1 MKNLYRLNLLVLLVI
16 LSTGLI
22 AQNIVLK
29 GKVNSTA
36 AGEGALFGVE
46 VLVQGT
52 SNGTTTNQNGEFEL
66 SVASLPVTLVFSYVG
81 YQERTLAVSENMFL
95 NVGLDQTVLSGEDV
109 FVVGS
114 RFHPRTSITTPVPV
128 DNIRIRDLES
138 TAQISFDKMLHYV
151 VPSFNSTQQ
160 TISDAT
166 AHFDPADLRGLGPSR
181 TLVLINGKRKNPSAL
196 VYINDTPG
204 KGDVGVDMNSIPLG
218 SIERVEVLRDGAS
231 AQYGSDA
238 IAGVINIILKED
250 TDLSTV
256 DAFSGVTEEGDGFQ
270 FGGHVNTGV
279 KLGNDGFLNITAG
292 YSDQEETNRA
302 GETGRDGLF
311 GAIFS
316 DPSNPPDVIALG
328 ESLLDGSEPWVRANP
343 DLRMRVGTPNM
354 TSANIFMN
362 AGIQLDE
369 KSHLY
374 SYGGLVYRDGL
385 SYALY
390 RAPYWVSDDNFLL
403 HRRGTAY
410 QGFQPT
416 FETLINDAQ
425 WTSGFRSQKAGWDY
439 DLSYSYGSNS
449 VDYTIGNTLNTSLAE
464 TSPTE
469 FNAGGYQFKNNIINL
484 DVSRSVTQQL
494 YLNFG
499 AEYRQENFIAS
510 PGEEAS
516 YAGDGAQS
524 FPGLQ
529 PQNAADAS
537 RTNVGAYVDAGFDMT
552 NNIFLGAA
560 ARFENYSD
568 FGTSTTFK
576 VNGRIK
582 SPLNRFSLRGSV
594 ATGFRAPSLHQ
605 IHLSIIQTL
614 VSGGTVSNQG
624 TFDNNSPVLRNLG
637 VDNLKEEESLNFSIG
652 VAARPIDNLFLSLDF
667 FQIDVDDRIVYSS
680 SIAATDTNGIVAE
693 ILESNS
699 ITSLK
704 FFINAVNTQT
714 RGADFVANYQYEK
727 LRLNAAATFYDHSIE
742 GRINTPT
749 VLENEGIDIFDRKEQ
764 SRILSARP
772 NQKLI
777 LGAAYDLTP
786 VTIGLAATYFG
797 EVTWQHAST
806 VANDQTFSAKT
817 LLDFTAS
824 YKVIDGVILGLAVN
838 NVLGTYPDEIDP
850 KDDFTTDL
858 GGRFRYPWEVN
869 QFGFN
874 GRVVIG
880 SAKLSF

>member
-1 MKNLYRLNLLVLLVI
+1 MKTLYRFNLLLAIGI
-16 LSTGLI
+16 LFSTAAI
-22 AQNIVLK
+22 AQNVDLK
-29 GKVNSTA
+29 GKVTSNTP
-36 AGEGALFGVE
+36 GEGVLFGVD
-46 VLVQGT
+46 VLVENT
-52 SNGTTTNQNGEFEL
+52 TNGTTTGANGEFNL
-66 SVASLPVTLVFSYVG
+66 TVNQLPVTLVFSYVG
-81 YQERTLAVSENMFL
+81 YQDRSLTVSENIYL
-95 NVGLDQTVLSGEDV
+95 NVGLDQAVLSGEDV

-138 TAQISFDKMLHYV
+138 TAQVSFDKMLHYV

-204 KGDVGVDMNSIPLG
+204 KGDVGVDMSSIPLG
-218 SIERVEVLRDGAS
+218 SIDRVEVLRDGAS

-250 TDLSTV
+250 IDVSTV
-256 DAFSGVTEEGDGFQ
+256 NAFSGVTEEGDGFQ
-270 FGGHVNTGV
+270 FGGHLNTGV
-279 KLGNDGFLNITAG
+279 KLGDDGFLNITAG
-292 YSDQEETNRA
+292 YRDQEETNRA

-311 GAIFS
+311 GNIFS

-328 ESLLDGSEPWVRANP
+328 ESLLDGTEPWVRANQ
-343 DLRMRVGTPNM
+343 DLGMRVGTPNM

-362 AGIQLDE
+362 AGMQLDD
-369 KSHLY
+369 KSQLY
-374 SYGGLVYRDGL
+374 SYGGLVYRDGT

-425 WTSGFRSQKAGWDY
+425 WTSGFRSEKTGWNY
-439 DLSYSYGSNS
+439 DLSYSYGSNT
-449 VDYTIGNTLNTSLAE
+449 VDYTIGNTLNTSLGE

-484 DVSRSVTQQL
+484 DVSRSLTQQL
-494 YLNFG
+494 YLNIG

-510 PGEEAS
+510 AGEEAS

-529 PQNAADAS
+529 PQNAADAT
-537 RTNVGAYVDAGFDMT
+537 RTNVGAYVDAGFDLT
-552 NNIFLGAA
+552 ENLFLGAA

-568 FGTSTTFK
+568 FGNNATFK

-614 VSGGTVSNQG
+614 ISDGTVSNQG

-652 VAARPIDNLFLSLDF
+652 VAARPIDNLFVSLDF

-680 SIAATDTNGIVAE
+680 SIAAIDTNGIVAE
-693 ILESNS
+693 ILAANS

-704 FFINAVNTQT
+704 FFINAVNTRT
-714 RGADFVANYQYEK
+714 RGADFVANYQYEN
-727 LRLNAAATFYDHSIE
+727 LRLNAAASFYDHSIE

-749 VLENEGIDIFDRKEQ
+749 ILENEGVDIFDRKEQ
-764 SRILSARP
+764 SRVLSARTQSK
-772 NQKLI
+772 NYRWWI
-777 LGAAYDLTP
+777 
-786 VTIGLAATYFG
+786 V
-797 EVTWQHAST
+797 
-806 VANDQTFSAKT
+806 
-817 LLDFTAS
+817 
-824 YKVIDGVILGLAVN
+824 
-838 NVLGTYPDEIDP
+838 
-850 KDDFTTDL
+850 
-858 GGRFRYPWEVN
+858 
-869 QFGFN
+869 
-874 GRVVIG
+874 
-880 SAKLSF
+880 